1 MKRTYIV
8 TGANGHLGGTI
19 LRLLRQEDCTVRGL
33 LLPGEK
39 PAVPAGER
47 LSYYTGDVRRPDSL
61 QALFAGA
68 EGGGTVVLHTAGII
82 SINDKETPG
91 DRRPP
96 QALPAPWRGLCGDA
110 LF

>member
-47 LSYYTGDVRRPDSL
+47 LSYYTGDVRRPAACKPSL
-61 QALFAGA
+61 PGRRGAG
-68 EGGGTVVLHTAGII
+68 
-82 SINDKETPG
+82 
-91 DRRPP
+91 R
-96 QALPAPWRGLCGDA
+96 
-110 LF
+110 